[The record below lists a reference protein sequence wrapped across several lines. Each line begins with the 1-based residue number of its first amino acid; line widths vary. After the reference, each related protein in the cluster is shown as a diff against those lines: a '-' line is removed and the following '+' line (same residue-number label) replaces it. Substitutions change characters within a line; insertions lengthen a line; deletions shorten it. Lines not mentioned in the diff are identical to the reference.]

1 MLTEVDETKFIF
13 LSLGPSMVPGI
24 DWTFVSSY
32 WEKMYG
38 FGQIVHD
45 IPFLCKAFARPVPLY
60 SSRPSSDAT
69 LPCDLS

>member
-24 DWTFVSSY
+24 EWTLISSY

-38 FGQIVHD
+38 FDQIVHD
-45 IPFLCKAFARPVPLY
+45 IPFLCKAFA
-60 SSRPSSDAT
+60 
-69 LPCDLS
+69 

>member
-45 IPFLCKAFARPVPLY
+45 IPFLCKAFA
-60 SSRPSSDAT
+60 
-69 LPCDLS
+69 